1 MAIIVS
7 VSPIVKNGLWGP
19 FPRAAALTQEAVKN
33 NDFAGKRQNK
43 NDDFGVK
50 WQNKNDDFGEKAV
63 DENDDFGYNQIKE
76 ELQTMFKRKIYDR
89 LLQWKKESNG
99 RTALLLEGPRRVGKV
114 HGSRKISGK
123 MNMKAIC

>member
-43 NDDFGVK
+43 NDDFVVK
-50 WQNKNDDFGEKAV
+50 
-63 DENDDFGYNQIKE
+63 
-76 ELQTMFKRKIYDR
+76 
-89 LLQWKKESNG
+89 
-99 RTALLLEGPRRVGKV
+99 
-114 HGSRKISGK
+114 
-123 MNMKAIC
+123 

>member
-7 VSPIVKNGLWGP
+7 VSPIVKNGLWGL
-19 FPRAAALTQEAVKN
+19 FPRAAVPTQEAV
-33 NDFAGKRQNK
+33 K

-50 WQNKNDDFGEKAV
+50 WQNKNDDFGVKAV

-99 RTALLLEGPRRVGKV
+99 RTALLLEGPRRVGKSTV
-114 HGSRKISGK
+114 VENFGEK
-123 MNMKAIC
+123 